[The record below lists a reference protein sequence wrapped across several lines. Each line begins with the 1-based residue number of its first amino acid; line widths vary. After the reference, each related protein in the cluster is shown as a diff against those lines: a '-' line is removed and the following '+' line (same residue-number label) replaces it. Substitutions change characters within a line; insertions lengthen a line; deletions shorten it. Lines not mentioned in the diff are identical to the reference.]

1 MSANAA
7 LKEQTYTVDAA
18 DPVTVAG
25 VAIIRTQKTG
35 VLARAF
41 GRPEDARHKVA
52 GKLRSIGHQQDID
65 AMYLEALESYVEEN
79 GIVPNA
85 TKVVVTAEI
94 LDRLPDPQFDS
105 GHRVVFAIN
114 EDGTDFIGASE
125 MGLAISPSGTTTTS
139 RSGKVDERFGAITK
153 QTLWIMIDFPE
164 KSELDAIEMEQEKAF
179 AAVAEAVA
187 DPVTAAENFDQI
199 VAQVQELG
207 SIADID
213 VAKTIET
220 ITNTI
225 EAHSLATQAHTMIE
239 SGAATSDN
247 PHVQA
252 ITAKIETLTQAV
264 SEQLAKPDAVI
275 PPAVAEMVQAVMETA
290 QPPQV
295 QATAPAPQTMDKAAP
310 IVEAPTAQQNIAPS
324 APTPD
329 FTPEQSQ
336 QTPQAIATP
345 AVAEMVQAVME
356 TAQPPQAQAVAPA
369 PQTVESTA
377 PVAEAPTAQQNNAAS
392 TTVTDFTPE
401 QSQQAPQAIAPPAAI
416 ETPPAGVDVPA
427 ASEAKIPPS
436 APTMDSVESVAAIHT
451 PKAFDQTPPPAAL
464 AAQVTAIATQIP
476 AAQNTA
482 LTQTVIKQMATAIK
496 NDQPVI
502 APLQQKVEAVI
513 AKIPEGPAKQD
524 LSRIVETV
532 TAKQEVRQ
540 HSPAPTPAPAAAPTI
555 AKLAFAQPASPV
567 TPSPVHQPKKDNAP
581 SVVPTNKGPAPITP
595 TNTGP
600 VPVPPTSPQPVPTG
614 GGHGPD
620 APPVVPPTTGPQ
632 PSADPQNPPIPTN
645 KGPDNAPPTPPEEM
659 RRIVLE
665 TNPGH
670 GGHGPEDFR
679 RDPERDS
686 KVVPIEFKDNSG
698 GGGGPQNN
706 SPAYTDVSFST
717 PCGRKGTCP
726 SGCKCPFDDAASTPE
741 EAAAHRQQTTQA
753 MDNDMAQYERALTR

>member
-1 MSANAA
+1 
-7 LKEQTYTVDAA
+7 
-18 DPVTVAG
+18 
-25 VAIIRTQKTG
+25 
-35 VLARAF
+35 
-41 GRPEDARHKVA
+41 
-52 GKLRSIGHQQDID
+52 
-65 AMYLEALESYVEEN
+65 MYLEALENYVEEN

-85 TKVVVTAEI
+85 TKVVVTAEV

-187 DPVTAAENFDQI
+187 DPATAAENFDQI

-239 SGAATSDN
+239 SGAATPDN

-290 QPPQV
+290 QPPQA
-295 QATAPAPQTMDKAAP
+295 QAAAPAPQTVVESAAP
-310 IVEAPTAQQNIAPS
+310 VAETPAQQNNAAS
-324 APTPD
+324 TAVTD
-329 FTPEQSQ
+329 FSPEQPQ
-336 QTPQAIATP
+336 QAPQAMATP
-345 AVAEMVQAVME
+345 AVAEMVQSVME
-356 TAQPPQAQAVAPA
+356 TAQPPQVQAVAPA
-369 PQTVESTA
+369 QQTVESTA
-377 PVAEAPTAQQNNAAS
+377 PVAE
-392 TTVTDFTPE
+392 TP
-401 QSQQAPQAIAPPAAI
+401 SVGADSP
-416 ETPPAGVDVPA
+416 VV
-427 ASEAKIPPS
+427 SEAKMPSS
-436 APTMDSVESVAAIHT
+436 APAANSVENAAVLHT
-451 PKAFDQTPPPAAL
+451 PKAFDQAPPPAAL

-482 LTQTVIKQMATAIK
+482 LTQTVIKQVATAIK
-496 NDQPVI
+496 NEQPVI

-513 AKIPEGPAKQD
+513 AKMPEGPAKQD

-532 TAKQEVRQ
+532 IAKQEVRQ

-567 TPSPVHQPKKDNAP
+567 TPSRVPQPKNDNVS

-600 VPVPPTSPQPVPTG
+600 VPVTPTNPQPVPTG

-665 TNPGH
+665 TNPGD

-679 RDPERDS
+679 RDPEPDS
-686 KVVPIEFKDNSG
+686 KVVPIKFKDNSG

-706 SPAYTDVSFST
+706 SPDYTDISFST

-753 MDNDMAQYERALTR
+753 MDNDMARYERALTR